1 MNTGDYRGQKM
12 VLGPLE
18 LKLQLF
24 MSRLVWILGP
34 KLSPLKEEQVLL
46 TGAISP
52 APYTLKY
59 SCVFTNCLRMSS
71 IYVVCRTVS
80 LL

>member
-12 VLGPLE
+12 ALGPLE

-34 KLSPLKEEQVLL
+34 KLGSSEKRA
-46 TGAISP
+46 GALNWSH
-52 APYTLKY
+52 L
-59 SCVFTNCLRMSS
+59 SS
-71 IYVVCRTVS
+71 S
-80 LL
+80 LHFKIVMCFY